1 MYIDFKTCPKID
13 IIMLEILKFN
23 KMIKNLE
30 ILPDKIKIL
39 FSDKTED
46 SFLNIWLRD
55 HAKDAESWDMRSN
68 QRKIFT
74 AKLDP
79 KLHIKNAEI
88 KDNGNSID
96 ILWSDLSKA
105 INYSSQFFLDNLSKK
120 KSKKQNLITWTN
132 KDLDQTI
139 YVNFDEAISNDGFKS
154 FIKKLYKYGFV
165 VIQNCKT
172 EISSVEKIAKKI
184 GYVRE
189 SIFGGLWS
197 FESDQDKAD
206 SAYTQDE
213 LRPHTDSTYSNDA
226 PGLQLLL
233 CSHYKASGGES
244 IMVDG
249 FKIAEKIKSEK
260 KDVYDFLTNMEVTGQ
275 YIGDGVSLQATRP
288 ILRLNSDKE
297 LIQVSFNNYDRAIF
311 KMSEDKT
318 KKFYEAIREFDLL
331 ANNKRYQWRRILK
344 PGELL
349 IFNNWRILHGRGSF
363 SGDRKMSGC
372 YINKED
378 FDSSCRIHNVI

>member
-1 MYIDFKTCPKID
+1 
-13 IIMLEILKFN
+13 
-23 KMIKNLE
+23 MIKNIK
-30 ILPDKIKIL
+30 ILPDKINIL
-39 FSDKTED
+39 FSNNKED
-46 SFLNIWLRD
+46 NFLNIWLRD
-55 HAKDAESWDMRSN
+55 HARDEDSWDHRSN

-79 KLHIKNAEI
+79 KLHIKKAI
-88 KDNGNSID
+88 LKDNGKSVD
-96 ILWSDLSKA
+96 ILWSDLKKP
-105 INYSSQFFLDNLSKK
+105 INYSSNFFLENSNKSQKINNNIYIWDKK
-120 KSKKQNLITWTN
+120 DIGEEIYTDFQNTIT
-132 KDLDQTI
+132 
-139 YVNFDEAISNDGFKS
+139 NDGFKE
-154 FIKKLYKYGFV
+154 FLEKLYKFGFV

-172 EISSVEKIAKKI
+172 EMSSVEKIANKI

-197 FESDQDKAD
+197 FESNNDMAD

-233 CSHYKASGGES
+233 CCHYDATGGES

-249 FKIAEKIKSEK
+249 FKIAEKIYKENRDLYTLLSEI
-260 KDVYDFLTNMEVTGQ
+260 EVTGQ
-275 YIGDGVSLQATRP
+275 YIGDGVFLEAKRP
-288 ILRLNSDKE
+288 IFKLNSNKE
-297 LIQVSFNNYDRAIF
+297 LVQVSFNNYDRAAF
-311 KMSEDKT
+311 RMDDEKT
-318 KKFYEAIREFDLL
+318 LKFYDAIREFDLI
-331 ANNKRYQWRRILK
+331 ANNREYQWRHILK

-363 SGDRKMSGC
+363 KGDRKMSGC

-378 FDSSCRIHNVI
+378 FDSACRMNKVI

>member
-1 MYIDFKTCPKID
+1 
-13 IIMLEILKFN
+13 
-23 KMIKNLE
+23 MIKNIK
-30 ILPDKIKIL
+30 ILPDKINIL
-39 FSDKTED
+39 FSNNKED
-46 SFLNIWLRD
+46 NFLNIWLRD
-55 HAKDAESWDMRSN
+55 HARDEDSWDHRSN

-79 KLHIKNAEI
+79 KLHIKKAI
-88 KDNGNSID
+88 LKDNGKSVD
-96 ILWSDLSKA
+96 ILWSDLKKP
-105 INYSSQFFLDNLSKK
+105 INYTSNFFLENSNKSQKINNNIKIWDKK
-120 KSKKQNLITWTN
+120 DIGEEIYTDFQNTIT
-132 KDLDQTI
+132 
-139 YVNFDEAISNDGFKS
+139 NDGFKE
-154 FIKKLYKYGFV
+154 FLEKLYKFGFV

-172 EISSVEKIAKKI
+172 EMSTVEKIANKI

-197 FESDQDKAD
+197 FESNNDMAD

-233 CSHYKASGGES
+233 CCHYEATGGES

-249 FKIAEKIKSEK
+249 FKIAEKIYKENRDLYTLLSEI
-260 KDVYDFLTNMEVTGQ
+260 EVTGQ
-275 YIGDGVSLQATRP
+275 YIGDGVFLEAKRP
-288 ILRLNSDKE
+288 IFKLNSNKE
-297 LIQVSFNNYDRAIF
+297 LVQVSFNNYDRAAF
-311 KMSEDKT
+311 RMDDEKT
-318 KKFYEAIREFDLL
+318 LKFYDAIREFDLI
-331 ANNKRYQWRRILK
+331 ANNREYQWRHILK

-363 SGDRKMSGC
+363 KGDRKMSGC

-378 FDSSCRIHNVI
+378 FDSSCRMNKVI